1 MKNSII
7 EKCPVNLVKKLKGQL
22 ESFKHNWHKNE
33 AIVTSNHVTLFM
45 VVGEGKGVPQPLPI
59 L

>member
-33 AIVTSNHVTLFM
+33 AIVTSNHVTLF
-45 VVGEGKGVPQPLPI
+45 VTGEGKGVPLILPI